1 MPPPSMDAKIPSHLD
16 VGCVLREL
24 GVPVSN
30 PVESSSITSL
40 LKEVIIMVHFR
51 DKVSESFSVTD
62 NTLRLPVF
70 NKVKSLK
77 VFQHDVRCKY

>member
-1 MPPPSMDAKIPSHLD
+1 MDAKIPSPSD
-16 VGCVLREL
+16 AGCAEREL
-24 GVPVSN
+24 GAPVSN
-30 PVESSSITSL
+30 PVESSSIASL

-51 DKVSESFSVTD
+51 DKVSESLSVTD

-77 VFQHDVRCKY
+77 VPST